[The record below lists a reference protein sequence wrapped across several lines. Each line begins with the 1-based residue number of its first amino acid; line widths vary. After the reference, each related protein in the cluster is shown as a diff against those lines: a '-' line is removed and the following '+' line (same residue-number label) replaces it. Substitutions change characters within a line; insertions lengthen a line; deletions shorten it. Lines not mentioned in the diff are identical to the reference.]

1 MDKWRR
7 RITHY
12 LLLLA
17 GVMFVYAVVYH
28 FGMTIYEGEQS
39 RQFLHS
45 LQVVVETFTTTG
57 YGSDAGWDSP
67 QMLVLVMLMDI
78 TGVALIF
85 IALPVLVVPLFE
97 EAIAVSVPTE
107 VETELSDHVII
118 CGYTPRVETLIAE
131 LESWE
136 IDHVI
141 VEPDRDRAEDLYET
155 GHTVIHEDPES
166 VDGFEHARIGSAT
179 AVVTDTS
186 DERDV
191 SIVLT
196 AREAAENVRVV
207 SVVDEP
213 DRSTYHRLAGADT
226 VLSPRQLLGEGLA
239 AKVTTGVTTDLGDGV
254 DLGSDFVIAEL
265 PIHRGSDL
273 IGRTL
278 AESSIRERVG
288 VNVIGAWFH
297 GDFETP
303 PSPDT
308 ALKQGTILLIAGQPS
323 RIDTLKERTASDV
336 RRFDRGETV
345 VIGHGEVGTS
355 VVDSLADAGVPCTII
370 DRIDAPAVDIVGEAT
385 DPDVLCEAGI
395 ESAKTVILALPD
407 DTTAQFVTLAIRDLN
422 PSIEIIARAE
432 GTEAMAKMYR
442 AGAEYVL
449 SLATVSGR
457 MLASTI
463 LDTEDAVSLDTQVRV
478 IRTSAPRLA
487 GHTIGDAEVR
497 TRTNCTILGVER
509 DDDVITDVHPDI
521 RIQAGDSLIIAGT
534 DEDTNRFTELLSV
547 E

>member
-1 MDKWRR
+1 MSKWRR
-7 RITHY
+7 RISYY

-17 GVMFVYAVVYH
+17 GIMFGYAVVYH
-28 FGMTIYEGEQS
+28 FGMVAYEGEES

-57 YGSDAGWDSP
+57 YGSDAGWESP
-67 QMLVLVMLMDI
+67 QMLVFVMLMDI

-97 EAIAVSVPTE
+97 EAFSVSVPTE
-107 VETELSDHVII
+107 VDEEMSDHVII

-131 LESWE
+131 LASWE
-136 IDHVI
+136 VDCVI
-141 VEPDRDRAEDLYET
+141 IEPDRERAADLYET

-166 VDGFEHARIGSAT
+166 VAGFEHARIESAT
-179 AVVTDTS
+179 AVVTDAS
-186 DERDV
+186 DEMDV

-196 AREAAENVRVV
+196 AKEAVENVRVI

-213 DRSTYHRLAGADT
+213 DRSTYHRLAGADE

-239 AKVTTGVTTDLGDGV
+239 MKITTGVTTDLGDAV
-254 DLGSDFVIAEL
+254 DLGADFEIVEL
-265 PIHRGSDL
+265 PIHRGSEL

-278 AESSIRERVG
+278 AESDIREQVG

-308 ALKQGTILLIAGQPS
+308 ELKRGTILLIAGRESQLEA
-323 RIDTLKERTASDV
+323 LKERTVSDV

-345 VIGHGEVGTS
+345 VIGNGEVGKS
-355 VVDSLADAGVPCTII
+355 VVESLSDTGISCTVI
-370 DRIDAPAVDIVGEAT
+370 DRVDDPAVDVVGEAT
-385 DPDVLCEAGI
+385 EPSVLREAGI
-395 ESAKTVILALPD
+395 ESANTVILALPE
-407 DTTAQFVTLAIRDLN
+407 DTTTQFVTLVIRDMN
-422 PSIEIIARAE
+422 PTIEIISRAE
-432 GTEAMAKMYR
+432 GAETMAKLYR

-463 LDTEDAVSLDTQVRV
+463 LENEDVVSLDTQLQV
-478 IRTSAPRLA
+478 IRTTAPRLT
-487 GHTIGDAEVR
+487 GRTVGDAEVR
-497 TRTNCTILGVER
+497 TRTGCTILGVER
-509 DDDVITDVHPDI
+509 DGDVITDIHPELRI
-521 RIQAGDSLIIAGT
+521 RSGDSLIIVGT